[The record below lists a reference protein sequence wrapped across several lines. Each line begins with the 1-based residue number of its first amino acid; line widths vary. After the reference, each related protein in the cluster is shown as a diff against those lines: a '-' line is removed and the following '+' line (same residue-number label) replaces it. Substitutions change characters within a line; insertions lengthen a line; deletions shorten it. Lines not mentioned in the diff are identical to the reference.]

1 MYFFFFKQ
9 KTAYEMRISDGVQTC
24 ALPISARP
32 LDPSRTVFPAD
43 LESVRHYAEEA
54 ISQSGSG
61 RLAPFYDNVR
71 RHFAWMDASGAD
83 VLKSAFDVLKDE
95 GLLTYG
101 TARDRLTVDWVE
113 QQTQEAHL
121 PPLEPAPELSDD
133 DFRVLN
139 ALEDFEAARINFGV
153 FEAWTSSAGLD
164 RKSTRLNSSH

>member
-1 MYFFFFKQ
+1 ML
-9 KTAYEMRISDGVQTC
+9 R
-24 ALPISARP
+24 RP
-32 LDPSRTVFPAD
+32 PRSTRTDTLFPYTT
-43 LESVRHYAEEA
+43 LFRS
-54 ISQSGSG
+54 SGSG

-83 VLKSAFDVLKDE
+83 VLKTAFDVLKDE

-139 ALEDFEAARINFGV
+139 ALEDLE
-153 FEAWTSSAGLD
+153 D

>member
-61 RLAPFYDNVR
+61 RLAPFYANVR

-83 VLKSAFDVLKDE
+83 VLHSASDVLTHE

-101 TARDRLTVDWVE
+101 PARDRLTVSGVE
-113 QQTQEAHL
+113 QQTQKENLHPRKPAHTT
-121 PPLEPAPELSDD
+121 PQ
-133 DFRVLN
+133 N
-139 ALEDFEAARINFGV
+139 
-153 FEAWTSSAGLD
+153 
-164 RKSTRLNSSH
+164 NS

>member
-1 MYFFFFKQ
+1 M
-9 KTAYEMRISDGVQTC
+9 
-24 ALPISARP
+24 
-32 LDPSRTVFPAD
+32 
-43 LESVRHYAEEA
+43 YAEEA

-83 VLKSAFDVLKDE
+83 VLKTAFDVLKDE

-121 PPLEPAPELSDD
+121 PPLEPAPELSD
-133 DFRVLN
+133 RSEEHTSELQS
-139 ALEDFEAARINFGV
+139 LLRITYAVSCLKN
-153 FEAWTSSAGLD
+153 
-164 RKSTRLNSSH
+164 

>member
-1 MYFFFFKQ
+1 
-9 KTAYEMRISDGVQTC
+9 MRISDWSSDVC
-24 ALPISARP
+24 SS
-32 LDPSRTVFPAD
+32 D
-43 LESVRHYAEEA
+43 VRRYAEEA

-83 VLKSAFDVLKDE
+83 VLKTAFDVLKDE

-121 PPLEPAPELSDD
+121 PPL
-133 DFRVLN
+133 
-139 ALEDFEAARINFGV
+139 
-153 FEAWTSSAGLD
+153 D

>member
-1 MYFFFFKQ
+1 
-9 KTAYEMRISDGVQTC
+9 
-24 ALPISARP
+24 
-32 LDPSRTVFPAD
+32 
-43 LESVRHYAEEA
+43 
-54 ISQSGSG
+54 
-61 RLAPFYDNVR
+61 
-71 RHFAWMDASGAD
+71 MDASGAD

-139 ALEDFEAARINFGV
+139 RSEEHTSELQSLMRISYAVFCLKKKNNNFN
-153 FEAWTSSAGLD
+153 TIYSIHI
-164 RKSTRLNSSH
+164 SHLTNNIY